1 MVGYRGTNQEK
12 CAGKQLKTCAVN
24 KFLYLS
30 FFNNPHLMR
39 NPARCWPH
47 PMYKHPLSIT
57 PLPFPLSHDELDESN
72 LLHLLYLGNTII

>member
-1 MVGYRGTNQEK
+1 
-12 CAGKQLKTCAVN
+12 
-24 KFLYLS
+24 
-30 FFNNPHLMR
+30 MR